1 MNDTSPARRDTA
13 TTLPSSF
20 HVSSTPNPSTS
31 RYHAT
36 LRSRSFTVKLGDAE
50 RSARGALA
58 VGDLMGTTVAFRDV
72 AFFARVV
79 LVGFFA
85 AMIQPPDD
93 RGYNSRTKE
102 SCLSDL

>member
-1 MNDTSPARRDTA
+1 MNDTSPARRDTP

-20 HVSSTPNPSTS
+20 QVSSIPNPSTS
-31 RYHAT
+31 RYHAR
-36 LRSRSFTVKLGDAE
+36 LLSRSFTVKLGDAE

-58 VGDLMGTTVAFRDV
+58 LADLIGTTVAFRREL
-72 AFFARVV
+72 FFARVV

-85 AMIQPPDD
+85 AMIQPPGD

-102 SCLSDL
+102 S